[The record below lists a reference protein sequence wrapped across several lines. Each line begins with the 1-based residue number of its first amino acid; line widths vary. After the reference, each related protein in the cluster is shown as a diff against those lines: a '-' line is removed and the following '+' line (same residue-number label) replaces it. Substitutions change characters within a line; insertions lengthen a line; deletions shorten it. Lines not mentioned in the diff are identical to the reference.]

1 MSATPSSS
9 GVGRCG
15 SVAGGA
21 PESAT
26 PPSPSRETRTPV
38 RPISAVSLAWGT
50 GEGEAMGHVRVHS
63 DTGWA
68 RRACQVVV
76 APTGFDHPSRPR
88 SRSARV
94 PCFASCARQ
103 GDVRRG
109 CSTGKARLWSTRPS
123 LTLSGVWDRSLASSS
138 TALLCF
144 ISLCSCFSVG
154 AFSPQLPEIGRA
166 GALADW
172 QLGVVAGA
180 LGFARMA
187 TAIPAGWLA
196 GRYLGTTLC
205 ASPALMLAGTVLLAT
220 SSSFSV
226 LVLGRLILIFA
237 YTLGTVSGLIAL
249 LLDDRGPGASVRLN
263 IFEFSAMIGVLGG
276 LGLVG
281 LLPGHWGWSL
291 SLLIASSPLLL
302 ILAAVPSIRRRF
314 PDASRAPETRASR
327 TSDVGRGDR
336 MSVTLWTMFAVG
348 IVLALAWSAVS
359 QFLLPLRGTREFGL
373 DRGGV
378 SGLLMLAQLVDLG
391 ALLPVGRLADGLGRT
406 PVLGFVI

>member
-1 MSATPSSS
+1 M
-9 GVGRCG
+9 
-15 SVAGGA
+15 
-21 PESAT
+21 
-26 PPSPSRETRTPV
+26 
-38 RPISAVSLAWGT
+38 
-50 GEGEAMGHVRVHS
+50 
-63 DTGWA
+63 
-68 RRACQVVV
+68 
-76 APTGFDHPSRPR
+76 
-88 SRSARV
+88 
-94 PCFASCARQ
+94 
-103 GDVRRG
+103 
-109 CSTGKARLWSTRPS
+109 
-123 LTLSGVWDRSLASSS
+123 SS

-144 ISLCSCFSVG
+144 ISLCSCFSMG
-154 AFSPQLPEIGRA
+154 AFSPLLPEIGRA

-220 SSSFSV
+220 SPSFPV
-226 LVLGRLILIFA
+226 LVLGRLILGSA

-263 IFEFSAMIGVLGG
+263 VFEFSAMIGVLGG

-281 LLPGHWGWSL
+281 VLPGHWGWGIA
-291 SLLIASSPLLL
+291 LLIASSPLLL
-302 ILAAVPSIRRRF
+302 ILAAVPSIRRHF
-314 PDASRAPETRASR
+314 PDASMAATPASR
-327 TSDVGRGDR
+327 TPDAGRADR
-336 MSVTLWTMFAVG
+336 MSLTLWTMFAVG

-378 SGLLMLAQLVDLG
+378 SGLLMLAQLVDVV
-391 ALLPVGRLADGLGRT
+391 ALLPVGRLADRLGRT
-406 PVLGFVI
+406 PVLGFVIVILGLGTAAVGLGSFPWFVAGCACFGFGLAGWMLPVGVIREHTRAEYLAWRMGLYRVGVDAAMFLGPFASGLLGEENAGMFVTAVGALALVVGGHLLLGPSGRRARRS

>member
-1 MSATPSSS
+1 MSN
-9 GVGRCG
+9 
-15 SVAGGA
+15 
-21 PESAT
+21 
-26 PPSPSRETRTPV
+26 
-38 RPISAVSLAWGT
+38 
-50 GEGEAMGHVRVHS
+50 
-63 DTGWA
+63 
-68 RRACQVVV
+68 
-76 APTGFDHPSRPR
+76 
-88 SRSARV
+88 
-94 PCFASCARQ
+94 
-103 GDVRRG
+103 
-109 CSTGKARLWSTRPS
+109 
-123 LTLSGVWDRSLASSS
+123 

-144 ISLCSCFSVG
+144 ISFCSCFSMGV
-154 AFSPQLPEIGRA
+154 FSPLLPEIGRA

-205 ASPALMLAGTVLLAT
+205 ASPVLMLAGTVLLAA
-220 SSSFSV
+220 SSSFPV
-226 LVLGRLILIFA
+226 LVLGRLILGFA
-237 YTLGTVSGLIAL
+237 YTLATVSGLIAL

-281 LLPGHWGWSL
+281 LLPAHWGWSL
-291 SLLIASSPLLL
+291 SLVIASSPLLL
-302 ILAAVPSIRRRF
+302 ILAAVPNIRRRF
-314 PDASRAPETRASR
+314 PDASRAPDPRASR
-327 TSDVGRGDR
+327 TPDTGRDR

-348 IVLALAWSAVS
+348 VVLALAWSAVS

-378 SGLLMLAQLVDLG
+378 SGLLMLAQLVDIV

-406 PVLGFVI
+406 PVLGFVVVVLGLGTAAIGLGSLPWFVAGCACFGFGLAGWMLPVGVIREHTRTEHLAWRMGLYRVGVDAAMFFGPFVSGLLGEENAGIFVSAVGGLALLVGARLLLTPSGRRPAEV

>member
-1 MSATPSSS
+1 M
-9 GVGRCG
+9 
-15 SVAGGA
+15 
-21 PESAT
+21 
-26 PPSPSRETRTPV
+26 
-38 RPISAVSLAWGT
+38 
-50 GEGEAMGHVRVHS
+50 
-63 DTGWA
+63 
-68 RRACQVVV
+68 
-76 APTGFDHPSRPR
+76 
-88 SRSARV
+88 
-94 PCFASCARQ
+94 
-103 GDVRRG
+103 
-109 CSTGKARLWSTRPS
+109 RPS
-123 LTLSGVWDRSLASSS
+123 AGMPPFHPWGDERAVLALSS

-144 ISLCSCFSVG
+144 ISLCSCFSMG
-154 AFSPQLPEIGRA
+154 AFSPLLPEIGRA

-205 ASPALMLAGTVLLAT
+205 ASPALMLAGTVLLVT
-220 SSSFSV
+220 SPSFPV
-226 LVLGRLILIFA
+226 LVLGRLILGFA

-263 IFEFSAMIGVLGG
+263 VFEFSAMIGVLGG

-281 LLPGHWGWSL
+281 LLPDHWGWSL

-314 PDASRAPETRASR
+314 PDASMAATPASR
-327 TSDVGRGDR
+327 TPDAGRADR
-336 MSVTLWTMFAVG
+336 MSLTLWTMFAVG
-348 IVLALAWSAVS
+348 TVLALAWSAVS

-378 SGLLMLAQLVDLG
+378 SGLLMLAQFVDLV
-391 ALLPVGRLADGLGRT
+391 ALLPVGRLADRLGRT
-406 PVLGFVI
+406 PVLGFVIVVLGLGTAAVGLGSFPWFVAGCACFGFGLAGWMLPVGVIREHTRAEYLAWRMGLYRVGVDAAMFFGPFASGLLGDENAGIFVTAVGGLALVVGGRLLLIPSRRRAAEA

>member
-1 MSATPSSS
+1 M
-9 GVGRCG
+9 GDER
-15 SVAGGA
+15 
-21 PESAT
+21 
-26 PPSPSRETRTPV
+26 
-38 RPISAVSLAWGT
+38 AVLA
-50 GEGEAMGHVRVHS
+50 
-63 DTGWA
+63 
-68 RRACQVVV
+68 
-76 APTGFDHPSRPR
+76 
-88 SRSARV
+88 
-94 PCFASCARQ
+94 
-103 GDVRRG
+103 
-109 CSTGKARLWSTRPS
+109 L
-123 LTLSGVWDRSLASSS
+123 SS

-144 ISLCSCFSVG
+144 ISLCSCFSMG
-154 AFSPQLPEIGRA
+154 AFSPLLPEIGRA

-220 SSSFSV
+220 SPSFPV
-226 LVLGRLILIFA
+226 LVLGRLILGFA

-263 IFEFSAMIGVLGG
+263 VFEFSAMIGVLGG

-281 LLPGHWGWSL
+281 LLPDHWGWSL

-314 PDASRAPETRASR
+314 PDASMAATRASR
-327 TSDVGRGDR
+327 TPDAGRADR
-336 MSVTLWTMFAVG
+336 MSLTLWTMFAVG

-373 DRGGV
+373 DRGGL
-378 SGLLMLAQLVDLG
+378 SGLLMLAQFVDLV
-391 ALLPVGRLADGLGRT
+391 ALLPVGRLADRLGRT
-406 PVLGFVI
+406 PVLGFAIVVLGLGTAAVGSGSFPWFVAGCACFGFGLAGWMLPVGVIREHTRAEYLAWRMGLYRVGVDAAMFLGPFASGLLGEENAGMFVTAVGALALVVGGHLLLGPSGRRARRSSSRH